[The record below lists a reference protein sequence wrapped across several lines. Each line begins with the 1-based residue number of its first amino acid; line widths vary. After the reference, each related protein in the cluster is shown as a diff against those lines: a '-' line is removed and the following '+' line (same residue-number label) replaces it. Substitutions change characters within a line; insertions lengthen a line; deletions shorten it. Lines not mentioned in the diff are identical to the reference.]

1 MSILETAKK
10 RYSTKSFNP
19 NKKISDA
26 DIHTLKTIYQLS
38 PSSINIQ
45 PWHTLITDSEERKKQ
60 ITQAT
65 QGNYIFNEQKIL
77 DASHI
82 MVLCVRNDIDQNH
95 LDKLLTKEQADGRIP
110 NEEIYNMTRDLR
122 NGFLASHSEKPELL
136 QTWAT
141 NQIYIALGGLLL
153 AAADMGIDT
162 LTMEGFDPNVLSD
175 VLGLKEKSLMPV
187 TLVALGYHTD
197 DDFNAKLP
205 KSRFELD
212 EIFTHF

>member
-10 RYSTKSFNP
+10 RYSTKSFDP
-19 NKKISDA
+19 NKKISDT

-45 PWHTLITDSEERKKQ
+45 PWHTLITDNEERKKQ

-82 MVLCVRNDIDQNH
+82 MVLCVRNDIDQSH
-95 LDKLLTKEQADGRIP
+95 LDKLLAKEQADGRIP
-110 NEEIYNMTRDLR
+110 NEEIYTMTRDLR
-122 NGFLASHSEKPELL
+122 NGFLASHSETPELL

-162 LTMEGFDPNVLSD
+162 LTMEGFDPNILSD
-175 VLGLKEKSLMPV
+175 ILGLKEKGLTPV

-212 EIFTHF
+212 EIFTYF

>member
-95 LDKLLTKEQADGRIP
+95 LDKLLEKEQADGRIP

-122 NGFLASHSEKPELL
+122 NGFLASHSGSPEFL
-136 QTWAT
+136 QNWAA

-153 AAADMGIDT
+153 AAADMVIDT
-162 LTMEGFDPNVLSD
+162 LTMEGFDPEILSA
-175 VLGLKEKSLMPV
+175 VLGLKEKGLTPV
-187 TLVALGYHTD
+187 TLVALGYHND
-197 DDFNAKLP
+197 DDFNANLP

>member
-1 MSILETAKK
+1 MSILATAQK
-10 RYSTKSFNP
+10 RYSTKSFDP
-19 NKKISDA
+19 NKKITDS

-45 PWHTLITDSEERKKQ
+45 PWHTLITDSEAGKKL
-60 ITQAT
+60 IIQAT

-82 MVLCVRNDIDQNH
+82 MVLCTRNDIDQQH
-95 LDKLLTKEQADGRIP
+95 LDKLLAKEQTDGRIP
-110 NEEIYNMTRDLR
+110 NEEIYKMTRDLR
-122 NGFLASHSEKPELL
+122 NGFLASHSENPEFL
-136 QTWAT
+136 QNWTA
-141 NQIYIALGGLLL
+141 NQVYIALGGLLL

-162 LTMEGFDPNVLSD
+162 LTMEGFDPAVLSD
-175 VLGLKEKSLMPV
+175 VLGLKDKGLTPV
-187 TLVALGYHTD
+187 TLVALGYHSD